1 MTEVPPPDLPP
12 VVVVAPDL
20 DRAPS
25 TFGDLITELAD
36 RPTHLPVRV
45 RYGSR
50 RPRLADL
57 AADILD
63 GLGRVGTRAAVRRT
77 QSADLTLLVPFLLTD
92 ATDTLVVFDAG
103 WLGVDGVEDLIAI
116 AAIADHQLWLVLGE
130 TPSPELA
137 ELLREH
143 CDPWMPLAD
152 AADHWRRSPAT
163 GKNAARLRKPV
174 LTGRLSSD
182 TARRQVVDGLAS
194 LGPARRR
201 QAEDVYTRATVQ
213 PAITALHAVG
223 LTDERFLRCLRV
235 RELTTDGAELRLRDR
250 TIPVPASLR
259 RALIRQRVHAGVIGQ
274 RPGDQL
280 LTFDGSVSS
289 PSALAWY

>member
-1 MTEVPPPDLPP
+1 MIDPTP

-20 DRAPS
+20 DRDPS
-25 TFGDLITELAD
+25 TFGDLITELAE
-36 RPTHLPVRV
+36 RPHHLPVRV

-63 GLGRVGTRAAVRRT
+63 GLGRVGTRTVVRRT

-103 WLGVDGVEDLIAI
+103 WLGIDGVEDLIAI
-116 AAIADHQLWLVLGE
+116 AAVADHRLWLVLGE
-130 TPSPELA
+130 PPPPELA
-137 ELLREH
+137 DLLRAH
-143 CDPWMPLAD
+143 CDPWVSLTA
-152 AADHWRRSPAT
+152 AADHWRATPPT
-163 GKNAARLRKPV
+163 GKNAARLRTPV
-174 LTGRLSSD
+174 LTGRLSSE
-182 TARRQVVDGLAS
+182 TARQQVTEGLGG

-201 QAEDVYTRATVQ
+201 AVEDVYTRATVQ
-213 PAITALHAVG
+213 PAITALHALG
-223 LTDERFLRCLRV
+223 LTDDDFLACLRL
-235 RELTTDGAELRLRDR
+235 RELAADGSELRLRDR
-250 TIPVPASLR
+250 TIPVPVPLR
-259 RALIRQRVHAGVIGQ
+259 RALVRQRLHAGVIGQ

-280 LTFDGSVSS
+280 LTFDGSVSR